1 MTDLR
6 RFVRDVPDFPQAGI
20 LFRDILPLLADP
32 AAFAQAIAELARAVP
47 AAGVDRVA
55 AIEARGFLLGSAL
68 AQRLHCG
75 FVPLRKAGK
84 LPGRTHAVAYDLEYG
99 QDRLEVQADAFPHGS
114 RVLVVDDV
122 LATGGTLA
130 AGIALVRQAGAI
142 PVAAAVLIEL
152 AALGG
157 RAALGDTPLHTVLS
171 YP

>member
-1 MTDLR
+1 MDLR
-6 RFVRDVPDFPQAGI
+6 HYIRDVPDFPGPGI

-32 AAFAQAIAELARAVP
+32 AAFGHAVAELARAAP
-47 AAGVDRVA
+47 NGGVDRIA

-68 AQRLHCG
+68 AQHLRCG

-84 LPGRTHAVAYDLEYG
+84 LPGRTHTVAYALEYG
-99 QDRLEVQADAFPHGS
+99 EDRLEVQADAFPPGS
-114 RVLVVDDV
+114 RVLLVDDV

-130 AGIALVRQAGAI
+130 AGVALVRQAGAI

-157 RAALGDTPLHTVLS
+157 RAAMAGTPVHAVLAYS
-171 YP
+171 